1 MINEWNNQSM
11 NEVSEWFHFIR
22 EVESG
27 GLYQESG
34 GDIHNLQCRID
45 FFVVV
50 EVSEVYLFW
59 WGSTVSVPGRS
70 ISRAGVDG
78 NTRSRLTLG
87 LSLSE
92 GDHRDGEA
100 DDGEQG
106 GLHIDKKIDKES
118 LIWNDLVHINKIYT
132 YTTNVTHGHGSTQT
146 SFSL

>member
-1 MINEWNNQSM
+1 M
-11 NEVSEWFHFIR
+11 
-22 EVESG
+22 
-27 GLYQESG
+27 
-34 GDIHNLQCRID
+34 DTD

-92 GDHRDGEA
+92 GDHRDGEG

-118 LIWNDLVHINKIYT
+118 LI
-132 YTTNVTHGHGSTQT
+132 
-146 SFSL
+146 